1 MPLSREDF
9 RLHAQFRYHLRR
21 FLSACETNA
30 RKSGLDPSQYQLLLC
45 VKGMP
50 RDFKP
55 NITTLSE
62 RLLIERHSTVELV
75 DRCVNK
81 GLVERFRE
89 GPDRR
94 NVFVRLTAEGD
105 ALVEKIALENRREM
119 QSSVPAFIEFLEVLQ
134 NEPRGHRDDR
144 SIVVGARP

>member
-1 MPLSREDF
+1 MALSREDF
-9 RLHAQFRYHLRR
+9 RQQAQFRYHLRR
-21 FLSACETNA
+21 FLCACEANA
-30 RKSGLDPSQYQLLLC
+30 RKAGLDPSQYQLLLC
-45 VKGMP
+45 IKGMP
-50 RDFKP
+50 DDFKP

-62 RLLIERHSTVELV
+62 RLLIETHSTVELV

-94 NVFVRLTAEGD
+94 NVFVRLTEEGSS
-105 ALVEKIALENRREM
+105 LVEKIAQQNRREM

-134 NEPRGHRDDR
+134 NERR
-144 SIVVGARP
+144 SIRDNADAAAHAQP